1 MAATANTQKQQPS
14 PQKKAEIKAAIKA
27 TVKHYR
33 KTLELLS
40 KT

>member
-1 MAATANTQKQQPS
+1 MTATVNTQKRQPS
-14 PQKKAEIKAAIKA
+14 PQKKAEIKAAVKA
-27 TVKHYR
+27 TVKRYH